1 LTAPVRGSGAAAGE
15 PPRLEIAGTLATITL
30 RRPALA
36 NRLDLDDLC
45 CLEAQLAEVDARA
58 EVRVL
63 KLQGEGRHFCS
74 GFHIGQVG
82 GEREGAGDRFDALA
96 DALERARPLT
106 VVVLQGGAFGGAAD
120 LTLACDFRVGGPAS
134 ELRVPAVQLGL
145 HYYRGGLERF
155 VHTLGLPAA
164 RRVLLAVDRLDAAQ
178 MRELQLLDR
187 MADDTAGVPALAD
200 ALCAHL
206 ATLAPLAV
214 QGMKKHLRR
223 IARGTL
229 DAAELAAD
237 IARAG
242 ASADLQEGARAWA
255 EKRAPRFE
263 GR

>member
-1 LTAPVRGSGAAAGE
+1 MTAAPDSAAPPGAPPLLAFDGE
-15 PPRLEIAGTLATITL
+15 LATITL
-30 RRPALA
+30 RRPAVA
-36 NRLDLDDLC
+36 NRLDLDDLR
-45 CLEAQLAEVDARA
+45 CLESHLAEVDACA
-58 EVRVL
+58 SVRVL

-74 GFHIGQVG
+74 GFHIGQVS
-82 GEREGAGDRFDALA
+82 GERDGAGDRFDALS

-106 VVVLQGGAFGGAAD
+106 VAVLQGGAFGGAAD
-120 LTLACDFRVGGPAS
+120 LALACDFRVGGPAS
-134 ELRVPAVQLGL
+134 QMMVPAAQLGL

-155 VHTLGLPAA
+155 VHTVGLPAA
-164 RRVLLAVDRLDAAQ
+164 RRILLAVDRLDAAQ
-178 MRELQLLDR
+178 MQQLQLLDR
-187 MADDTAGVPALAD
+187 MAADTAGVPALAD

-206 ATLAPLAV
+206 AALAPLAV

-229 DAAELAAD
+229 DAAELAGD

-242 ASADLQEGARAWA
+242 ASDDLQEGARAWA

>member
-1 LTAPVRGSGAAAGE
+1 MSVPHNPAPAAGQ
-15 PPRLEIAGTLATITL
+15 PPHLAVDGPIATITL
-30 RRPALA
+30 RRPGVA
-36 NRLDLDDLC
+36 NRLDLDDLAVLQAQLAA
-45 CLEAQLAEVDARA
+45 LEAQPG
-58 EVRVL
+58 VRVL

-82 GEREGAGDRFDALA
+82 GERDGAGDRFDALA
-96 DALERARPLT
+96 DAVERARPVT
-106 VVVLQGGAFGGAAD
+106 VAVLQGGAFGGAAD
-120 LTLACDFRVGGPAS
+120 LALACDFRVGGPAS
-134 ELRVPAVQLGL
+134 EMQVPAARLGL

-155 VHTLGLPAA
+155 VHTVGLPAA
-164 RRVLLAVDRLDAAQ
+164 RRILVAVDRLDAAQ
-178 MRELQLLDR
+178 MSALQLLDR
-187 MADDTAGVPALAD
+187 CAGDTAGVPALAD
-200 ALCAHL
+200 ALCAQL
-206 ATLAPLAV
+206 AALAPLAV

-229 DAAELAAD
+229 DADELARD